1 MFNMLGSVAFDNLP
15 VVFAVGVAVGLAK
28 HEKGSAALSGL
39 LGFLVLH
46 NTLNFLLSASG
57 KLVDTSAENASA
69 LIAKSMQTTVL
80 GIQTMDL
87 NVFGGIITG
96 VIVYLVHKRAIKI
109 QVPQVFGFFSGPRL
123 VPILIIPVMAIVA
136 VGFFFIWPLLQ
147 QGINVLSEL
156 ILKSGYIGT
165 FAYGVI
171 ERLLLPFGLHHGV
184 NWPVRTTPLGGVFN
198 IDGVDY
204 AGTVNAYMAAL
215 GSNGAIDPMITRFS
229 SGKFV
234 MNMFGLAGAA
244 LAMYVTAKPKNKKNC
259 GFIVI
264 DGCTDSFPNR
274 YYRAT

>member
-1 MFNMLGSVAFDNLP
+1 MSL
-15 VVFAVGVAVGLAK
+15 VVLLRVSSFISFINARLK
-28 HEKGSAALSGL
+28 YRFHRCSA
-39 LGFLVLH
+39 
-46 NTLNFLLSASG
+46 
-57 KLVDTSAENASA
+57 
-69 LIAKSMQTTVL
+69 
-80 GIQTMDL
+80 
-87 NVFGGIITG
+87 
-96 VIVYLVHKRAIKI
+96 
-109 QVPQVFGFFSGPRL
+109 FFSGPRL